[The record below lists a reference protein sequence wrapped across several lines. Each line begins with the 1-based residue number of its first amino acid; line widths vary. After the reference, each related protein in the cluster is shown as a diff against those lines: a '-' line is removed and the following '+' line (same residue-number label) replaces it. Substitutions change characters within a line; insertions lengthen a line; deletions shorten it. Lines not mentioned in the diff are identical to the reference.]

1 MQAIHVKFRSKQRG
15 SVQKAVQ
22 RGTKH
27 SRSSMRDF
35 EDK

>member
-1 MQAIHVKFRSKQRG
+1 MQANRVIFPPKQRG
-15 SVQKAVQ
+15 SVEKGVQ

-35 EDK
+35 DDK